1 MINESK
7 KNLKELKNTAWFI
20 DVNLQAY
27 IKHNSHRQKLNVLTN
42 IGLSFYFVSKL
53 KNLVC

>member
-42 IGLSFYFVSKL
+42 IGLSFYLVSKL